1 MSQEFFATLMT
12 DFAKEIGL
20 DWQDRENHNMAV
32 LRFGENEVTF
42 RYDASRNMLALSCNL
57 LEIDPTRDY
66 AVCLMMLNL
75 NANSHYTIGLNE
87 SNHLVLAHRLLI
99 AGLRGVEFER
109 HIEDFLNELDHLH
122 KAFEMFGVKNL
133 FDFLASCG
141 HPEQPQDSA
150 PPESVII
157 NP

>member
-1 MSQEFFATLMT
+1 MSQEFFATLMS
-12 DFAKEIGL
+12 DFAQEIGL
-20 DWQDRENHNMAV
+20 DWQDRENHNVAV
-32 LRFGENEVTF
+32 LRFGENEITF
-42 RYDASRNMLALSCNL
+42 RHDASRNMLTLNCNL

-75 NANSHYTIGLNE
+75 NANSRYTIGLGE
-87 SNHLVLAHRLLI
+87 DNHLMLAHRLLI
-99 AGLRGVEFER
+99 AGLRSVEFEK
-109 HIEDFLNELDHLH
+109 HIEDFLDEIDHLH

-141 HPEQPQDSA
+141 HPEEEREA
-150 PPESVII
+150 PPASMII

>member
-1 MSQEFFATLMT
+1 MTQEFFASLMA

-20 DWQDRENHNMAV
+20 DWQDRDSHNVAV
-32 LRFGENEVTF
+32 LRFGDNEVSF
-42 RYDASRNMLALSCNL
+42 RYDSSRNMLALGCDL

-75 NANSHYTIGLNE
+75 NANSRYTIGLNDD
-87 SNHLVLAHRLLI
+87 NRLVLSHRLLI
-99 AGLRGVEFER
+99 AGLRSVEFEQ
-109 HIEDFLNELDHLH
+109 HLEDFLAEIDHLH

-141 HPEQPQDSA
+141 HPDAAPEA
-150 PPESVII
+150 LPPESVII

>member
-1 MSQEFFATLMT
+1 MSQEFFATLMA

-20 DWQDRENHNMAV
+20 DWKDRENHNVAV
-32 LRFGENEVTF
+32 LRFGENEITF
-42 RYDASRNMLALSCNL
+42 RYDASRSMLAISTKL
-57 LEIDPTRDY
+57 LEIDPSRDY

-75 NANSHYTIGLNE
+75 NANSRYTIGLNDD
-87 SNHLVLAHRLLI
+87 NQLVLAHRLLI
-99 AGLRGVEFER
+99 SGLRSVEFEK
-109 HIEDFLNELDHLH
+109 HLEDFLDEVDHLH

-141 HPEQPQDSA
+141 HPDA
-150 PPESVII
+150 PPEEAPPASVII

>member
-1 MSQEFFATLMT
+1 MSQEFFATLMG

-20 DWQDRENHNMAV
+20 DWQERENHNVAV

-42 RYDASRNMLALSCNL
+42 RYDASRTMLALSCSL

-75 NANSHYTIGLNE
+75 NANSRYTIGLNE
-87 SNHLVLAHRLLI
+87 DNRLQLAHRLLI
-99 AGLRGVEFER
+99 AGMRSVEFEK
-109 HIEDFLNELDHLH
+109 HLEDFLDEIDHLH

-141 HPEQPQDSA
+141 HPDTA
-150 PPESVII
+150 PETPRESVII